1 MANNALIVRVAA
13 ATLVLFLLS
22 TAAFAQVSLKGT
34 IRDTEGRPAEFV
46 NVVLVLVTDTSTI
59 VCGGISDIGG
69 GYSLPPA
76 RPGNYK
82 VILSAIGYARTE
94 SPIRLR
100 MPTIGTFMSR
110 DFTIDRA
117 DIELDE
123 VQSVASRKTDG
134 AGKSSYTFLRSEVAK
149 SRTAAD
155 LVSGIDELR
164 IDPQTERITL
174 SQAMP
179 GELKILIN
187 GVASTDEDLKAI
199 PPDKV
204 VKCEYYSIPPARYSS
219 VSAVVNV
226 ITKNLETGWG
236 CGADV
241 IGAVSTGFVNGTAY
255 ARLSTGNHQTGVD
268 YRIEHREYSDRR
280 STADYKFSLY
290 GEPRSYAYSSVDTF
304 GYTEQSARLKYLFTG
319 ENGTTLQIIA
329 SPGFGRQHADG
340 VYGLNY
346 ATNGDALLADGISK
360 RSIKKISPTVDA
372 YFSKGLKKGQTLDL
386 NAVVS
391 YFDNDQSEV
400 NTATSN
406 GTEII
411 SDHMRQKTK
420 KFSVIG
426 EIAYTKEFSMSKSI
440 SAGYRCQIA
449 KSRSSISNMLS
460 GGDWYVYHSDL
471 RNHYAYAEYSAS
483 WRHAS
488 LRASAGA
495 TIVNESNDKANN
507 VSALFTP
514 KVTVA
519 VPLTKG
525 QSLQFAYAAQA
536 EAPTI
541 SQLSDNAA
549 VEIPGVI
556 RQGNPDLRTSST
568 HIWQATYRINT
579 KHIDI
584 IATALAAVAKDLIV
598 KAPMKT
604 EIDGAEYIAIK
615 SVNADRETDGGGVC
629 SISYKPFDLLSIQL
643 SAIALYSRQEVP
655 GVETYG
661 RWYTPLT
668 MTLSLKSEKWGV
680 TYNGRITSDN
690 PTGAYCTSDEPQSHL
705 TAYVQIRKV
714 RIKAGCLWLFS
725 EAEYDTRTMRNS
737 VIDYNAH
744 TAIGDNRNMFTLGLS
759 VDLNGGKRQKETS
772 IRLSNK
778 DNDSGSF

>member
-1 MANNALIVRVAA
+1 MENSSLLVRLATIVL
-13 ATLVLFLLS
+13 TSTLLS
-22 TAAFAQVSLKGT
+22 TTTYAQVTLSGT
-34 IRDTEGRPAEFV
+34 IRDTEGKPAEFI
-46 NVVLVLVTDTSTI
+46 NIVLVSTTDTSTI
-59 VCGGISDIGG
+59 VCGGISDITG

-82 VILSAIGYARTE
+82 VILSAIGYERQE
-94 SPIRLR
+94 SQLRLR
-100 MPTIGTFMSR
+100 MPTTGAFMRR
-110 DFTIDRA
+110 DFTISRA

-134 AGKSSYTFLRSEVAK
+134 AGKSSYTFLRSEIAK

-174 SQAMP
+174 TQAMP

-187 GVASTDEDLKAI
+187 GVSSTDEDLKAI

-204 VKCEYYSIPPARYSS
+204 LKCEYYSIPPARYSS

-226 ITKNLETGWG
+226 ITKNLDTGWS

-241 IGAVSTGFVNGTAY
+241 TGALTTGFINGTAY
-255 ARLSTGNHQTGVD
+255 TRFSSGNHQAGID
-268 YRIEHREYSDRR
+268 YRIEHRDYKDRS
-280 STADYKFSLY
+280 STADYLFTLY
-290 GEPRSYAYSSVDTF
+290 GEPRSYAYSSADTF

-319 ENGTTLQIIA
+319 ENSTTLQVIA
-329 SPGFGRQHADG
+329 SPGFGRRHSDG
-340 VYGLNY
+340 DYKLDY
-346 ATNGDALLADGISK
+346 AINGETQLANGISK
-360 RSIKKISPTVDA
+360 SNTRKVCPSADV
-372 YFSKGLKKGQTLDL
+372 YFSKGIKGGQTLDL

-391 YFDNDQSEV
+391 YYDNDQSEE
-400 NTATSN
+400 NTATA
-406 GTEII
+406 GKTEVL

-420 KFSVIG
+420 KFSAIG
-426 EIAYTKEFSMSKSI
+426 EVAYTKEFSLSKSI

-449 KSRSSISNMLS
+449 KSRSSISNLLS
-460 GGDWYVYHSDL
+460 GGEWYDYHSDL

-483 WRHAS
+483 WRHAT
-488 LRASAGA
+488 LRASAGI
-495 TIVNESNDKANN
+495 TIVSENNDKAGNT
-507 VSALFTP
+507 STLFTP

-519 VPLTKG
+519 IPLSHG
-525 QSLQFAYAAQA
+525 QSLQFAYAAQP

-556 RQGNPDLRTSST
+556 RQGNPELRTSNT
-568 HIWQATYRINT
+568 HIWQATYRVNT

-584 IATALAAVAKDLIV
+584 SATALAATAKDLIV
-598 KAPMKT
+598 KAPT
-604 EIDGAEYIAIK
+604 STVIDGTEYISIK
-615 SVNADRETDGGGVC
+615 SVNGDGETDGGGVC
-629 SISYKPFDLLSIQL
+629 SITYKPLDLLNIQL
-643 SAIALYSRQEVP
+643 SATAIYSKQTVP

-661 RWYTPLT
+661 RWYTPLV
-668 MTLSLKSEKWGV
+668 MTINLKGEKWGV

-690 PTGAYCTSDEPQSHL
+690 PSGAYITSDEPQSHL
-705 TAYVQIRKV
+705 SAYVQIRKV
-714 RIKAGCLWLFS
+714 RVKAGCLWLFS
-725 EAEYDTRTMRNS
+725 EAEYDTRTMRNG

-744 TAIGDNRNMFTLGLS
+744 TSIGDNRNMFTVGLS
-759 VDLNGGKRQKETS
+759 VDLSGGKRRGETS
-772 IRLSNK
+772 IRLINK